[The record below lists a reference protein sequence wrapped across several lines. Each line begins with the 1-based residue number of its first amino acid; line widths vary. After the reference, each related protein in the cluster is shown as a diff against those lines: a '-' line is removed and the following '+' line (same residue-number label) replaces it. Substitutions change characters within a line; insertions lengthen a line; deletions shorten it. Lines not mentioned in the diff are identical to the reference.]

1 MKGMMKYLM
10 AACMAAFAFISVSGA
25 SKSEEIFIVPECDKS
40 SYYSNE
46 TGKLVLWLYTQNPNI
61 GGIGEISPVNIDNGK
76 FSFISKV
83 SDSQP
88 FTQKKYKGKDYYVA
102 PLVTYAFTISESG
115 KYKITGGE
123 YQIRL
128 RTPVIVRDP
137 FWGDVQTYQSSSRQ
151 VRSEDLTV
159 KVKSLPENNS
169 GGAFSGAV
177 GNYSIDVE
185 VPRGQIVINEPAT
198 VIIAIEGNG
207 LIGDDTMPDYHGA
220 FSDKVKMKSMN
231 ESNDYYYDGNNVRS
245 RKVLECEVIP
255 QVLDNCEIGAI
266 EFGFFN
272 PISGKYETIKSNP
285 VKLNVKSSTVRITPF
300 EV

>member
-1 MKGMMKYLM
+1 MRY
-10 AACMAAFAFISVSGA
+10 FISFFVAIFAVSTA
-25 SKSEEIFIVPECDKS
+25 FSANKDSDIFIVPECDKS

-88 FTQKKYKGKDYYVA
+88 FKQRKYKGKDYYVA
-102 PLVTYAFTISESG
+102 PLVTYAFTITKTG
-115 KYKITGGE
+115 KYKISGGD
-123 YQIRL
+123 YQVSL
-128 RTPVIVRDP
+128 RTPVIVQDP
-137 FWGDVQTYQSSSRQ
+137 YWGNVRTYQTSNHE
-151 VRSEDLTV
+151 VKSEDLTI
-159 KVKSLPENNS
+159 KVKDLPTNNS
-169 GGAFSGAV
+169 SETFSGAI
-177 GNYSIDVE
+177 GNYSIDVR

-198 VIIAIEGNG
+198 VIITIEGKG

-220 FSDKVKMKSMN
+220 FSDNVKLKSMN

-245 RKVLECEVIP
+245 RKILECEVIP
-255 QVLDNCEIGAI
+255 QVLDNCEIGVI

-272 PISGKYETIKSNP
+272 PLSGKYETIKSDP